1 MPRFPPS
8 ESEIRLNGP
17 PVSDRSSSVRIRDDS
32 RSPLRELEQGRG
44 TLLDIVTVLSF
55 PSAEGRGKGRTDLGP
70 VRVALDVRIEVVG
83 ECDPATLHLGRRF
96 RRVHTK
102 DIEQITRVEGL
113 SPSAPAK
120 DRGEGT
126 YAKDRKVLVHAGD
139 VAPNRHLF
147 PCHLE
152 ERPSTRLEERVPNDR
167 VDALILRRE
176 DVEIPACVTVSS
188 VLEREGGT
196 YCRRESLGSDR
207 PGRGRGS
214 SSAGGSSC

>member
-1 MPRFPPS
+1 MIVDPHCENWSKVEVPS
-8 ESEIRLNGP
+8 SISSP
-17 PVSDRSSSVRIRDDS
+17 YYRSHQQKD
-32 RSPLRELEQGRG
+32 
-44 TLLDIVTVLSF
+44 
-55 PSAEGRGKGRTDLGP
+55 EGREGRTDLGP
-70 VRVALDVRIEVVG
+70 VGVALDVRIEVVG

-147 PCHLE
+147 ACHLE
-152 ERPSTRLEERVPNDR
+152 ERPSTRLE
-167 VDALILRRE
+167 
-176 DVEIPACVTVSS
+176 
-188 VLEREGGT
+188 
-196 YCRRESLGSDR
+196 
-207 PGRGRGS
+207 
-214 SSAGGSSC
+214 